1 MKLNFSSNEVRNI
14 FAENDYAEYSQL
26 MFDTAK
32 GEEKVSTKDANNKIR
47 EIMFS
52 VLGVD
57 ENCSR
62 KELRKSIRR
71 HKIDVFEIIEETVE
85 NLLVSGWGEN
95 PFFNEF
101 VEIKSMADGDTNEFY
116 VPDEVILTVSELS
129 GNHHDLIRQRLAEG
143 QTFSVRTSWYGINF
157 QSPSTVKCFAQTNA
171 LNCWNFLKL
180 ITLQRKYEIKLSV
193 NVMKIERSN
202 QMIQG

>member
-62 KELRKSIRR
+62 K
-71 HKIDVFEIIEETVE
+71 
-85 NLLVSGWGEN
+85 
-95 PFFNEF
+95 
-101 VEIKSMADGDTNEFY
+101 
-116 VPDEVILTVSELS
+116 
-129 GNHHDLIRQRLAEG
+129 
-143 QTFSVRTSWYGINF
+143 RT
-157 QSPSTVKCFAQTNA
+157 
-171 LNCWNFLKL
+171 
-180 ITLQRKYEIKLSV
+180 
-193 NVMKIERSN
+193 
-202 QMIQG
+202 

>member
-1 MKLNFSSNEVRNI
+1 MGFEIEKLDLEGMLLIHAHVANDNRGFYRKNFERNI

-62 KELRKSIRR
+62 KELRKAIRR
-71 HKIDVFEIIEETVE
+71 HKIDVFEIIA
-85 NLLVSGWGEN
+85 
-95 PFFNEF
+95 
-101 VEIKSMADGDTNEFY
+101 IK
-116 VPDEVILTVSELS
+116 
-129 GNHHDLIRQRLAEG
+129 
-143 QTFSVRTSWYGINF
+143 
-157 QSPSTVKCFAQTNA
+157 K
-171 LNCWNFLKL
+171 
-180 ITLQRKYEIKLSV
+180 
-193 NVMKIERSN
+193 
-202 QMIQG
+202 

>member
-1 MKLNFSSNEVRNI
+1 MKLNFTNPSVNEV
-14 FAENDYAEYSQL
+14 FAEKEYDINEFSQL
-26 MFDTAK
+26 MFDTGM
-32 GEEKVSTKDANNKIR
+32 GESKIDTKEANEKIR

-57 ENCSR
+57 EKCSK
-62 KELRKSIRR
+62 KELRKAIRR
-71 HKIDVFEIIEETVE
+71 HKIDIFEIIEETVE

-129 GNHHDLIRQRLAEG
+129 GNHHDLNSNR
-143 QTFSVRTSWYGINF
+143 VR
-157 QSPSTVKCFAQTNA
+157 VA
-171 LNCWNFLKL
+171 
-180 ITLQRKYEIKLSV
+180 
-193 NVMKIERSN
+193 
-202 QMIQG
+202 

>member
-32 GEEKVSTKDANNKIR
+32 GEEKVSTKDANYKIR

-52 VLGVD
+52 VLGAD

-62 KELRKSIRR
+62 KELRKAIRR

-101 VEIKSMADGDTNEFY
+101 VEI
-116 VPDEVILTVSELS
+116 
-129 GNHHDLIRQRLAEG
+129 
-143 QTFSVRTSWYGINF
+143 
-157 QSPSTVKCFAQTNA
+157 
-171 LNCWNFLKL
+171 
-180 ITLQRKYEIKLSV
+180 
-193 NVMKIERSN
+193 
-202 QMIQG
+202 